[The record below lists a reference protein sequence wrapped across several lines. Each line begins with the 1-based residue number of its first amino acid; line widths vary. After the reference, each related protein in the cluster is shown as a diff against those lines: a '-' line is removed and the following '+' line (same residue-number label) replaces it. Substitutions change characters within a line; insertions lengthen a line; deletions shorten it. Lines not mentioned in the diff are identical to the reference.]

1 MASRK
6 AIFFVSFLTL
16 AAVPALAQSLGE
28 RKMHADQE
36 AQLASKAQ
44 LTNKACGF
52 TLKTQI
58 DWPSFNSDEALQKS
72 VVSWCAAGLDAMED
86 LCGES
91 LGKQAVSEKVKSLT
105 CAGSSEVSAKLVE
118 GNLTYAFPFSSAS
131 NQNKLLIRSYLEKN
145 L

>member
-1 MASRK
+1 MAFPRS
-6 AIFFVSFLTL
+6 IFLVSCLTL
-16 AAVPALAQSLGE
+16 AAVPAFAQSLEE

-36 AQLASKAQ
+36 AQLAAKAE
-44 LTNKACGF
+44 LTNRACGF

-58 DWPSFNSDEALQKS
+58 DWKSFNSSEVLQRS
-72 VVSWCAAGLDAMED
+72 VTSWCAAGLDAMED
-86 LCGES
+86 LCSEA
-91 LGKQAVSEKVKSLT
+91 LGKQAVSEKIRTLT
-105 CAGSSEVSAKLVE
+105 CAGSGQVSASLAD